1 MQIST
6 SETVS
11 TSKTLDGSTYWNHK
25 GGPGPRIMA
34 ADTLEGD
41 EVKNAS
47 GEALGTMDHVMIDV
61 PTGRVAY
68 AVLSFGGFLGMGD
81 KLFAVPWAALK
92 LDPANKCFVLDA
104 SKEHLKKAPG
114 FDKDNWPTF
123 ADEKWAVQIHT
134 YYKSR
139 PYWE

>member
-1 MQIST
+1 
-6 SETVS
+6 
-11 TSKTLDGSTYWNHK
+11 
-25 GGPGPRIMA
+25 
-34 ADTLEGD
+34 
-41 EVKNAS
+41 
-47 GEALGTMDHVMIDV
+47 MDHVMIDV
-61 PTGRVAY
+61 PTGRIAY

-92 LDPANKCFVLDA
+92 LDPANKCFVLAA

>member
-1 MQIST
+1 MEIST
-6 SETVS
+6 GETIS

-92 LDPANKCFVLDA
+92 LDSANKCFILNVDKA
-104 SKEHLKKAPG
+104 TIEAAPG
-114 FDKDNWPTF
+114 FDKDNWPNMSDT
-123 ADEKWAVQIHT
+123 T
-134 YYKSR
+134 
-139 PYWE
+139 